1 MTWLLVVVAAYA
13 AGMFPSAILVARAVG
28 VDITSVGSGNP
39 GAANITRN
47 LGWKRGA
54 WVFALDAAKGALGAG
69 VGLAV
74 DGRSL
79 AYLAG
84 AAAILGHCYP
94 VTRGFKGGKGVA
106 TGGGVF
112 AVLTPFVF
120 VVLVPTWVIIS
131 KVTKT
136 AALASLVV
144 LCAIPVGV
152 WVTGR
157 ERWEIPS
164 SIGIAALIALRHV
177 SNIQRMRRGSEH
189 SL

>member
-94 VTRGFKGGKGVA
+94 VT
-106 TGGGVF
+106 
-112 AVLTPFVF
+112 
-120 VVLVPTWVIIS
+120 
-131 KVTKT
+131 
-136 AALASLVV
+136 
-144 LCAIPVGV
+144 
-152 WVTGR
+152 
-157 ERWEIPS
+157 
-164 SIGIAALIALRHV
+164 
-177 SNIQRMRRGSEH
+177 
-189 SL
+189 